1 MLRRH
6 ASYEFIA
13 YFAVIT
19 SWLASS
25 PRALEMGGFSLLGLV
40 GAGVVIAAFTA
51 WLLDLSMPRWLFK
64 VVWPFMVFLVYVTLR
79 ISADGWSVGAVQNI
93 GIWGGFFFL
102 ILLSASA
109 SSSCPRFLP
118 RLSQILLIGAWPIA
132 VLLLASIIEGEKDAA
147 IPLAG
152 LVVLAHLVARS
163 SVSRLLSLAPVA
175 ILLLLYLFDGA
186 RMPVIAGVVL
196 LPTLQLLLTRRGMA
210 FTRVFRTVLLSVG
223 ALLLLLVGFIYI
235 DTFRTSFL
243 QGDQAIKVAGLAIN
257 TSGRMYW
264 WGVVWDSYLMAP
276 WLGTGEPVPAAM
288 EGIRGW
294 SHPHNDYL
302 RLLHQFGL
310 LGFVL
315 WGLFVWRVLIAII
328 RNAKACTA
336 AGCERQSYAIH
347 DTAALAMIATLIV
360 MLTDNPVVYSFV
372 MYPLAVVIGAA
383 LGARPVEV
391 GSPASREKGRGYA
404 DG

>member
-19 SWLASS
+19 GWLASL
-25 PRALEMGGFSLLGLV
+25 PRALEMGDFSLLGLV
-40 GAGVVIAAFTA
+40 GAGVVAVAFAA
-51 WLLDLSMPRWLFK
+51 WLLDLNMSARLFK
-64 VVWPFMVFLVYVTLR
+64 VVWPFIVFLTYVTLR

-93 GIWGGFFFL
+93 GIWSGFFLL
-102 ILLSASA
+102 ILISASA
-109 SSSCPRFLP
+109 ASTCPRFLL
-118 RLSQILLIGAWPIA
+118 RLARILRLGVWPIA
-132 VLLLASIIEGEKDAA
+132 GLLLASIIAGEKDAA

-152 LVVLAHLVARS
+152 LVVLAHLVAS
-163 SVSRLLSLAPVA
+163 SSATRLLSFAPVA
-175 ILLLLYLFDGA
+175 VLLVLYLFGGA
-186 RMPVIAGVVL
+186 RMPVLAGVAM
-196 LPTLQLLLTRRGMA
+196 LPALQLLHTRRGMA
-210 FTRVFRTVLLSVG
+210 FARVFRTVLLSAG
-223 ALLLLLVGFIYI
+223 ALLLLVVGFIYI

-276 WLGTGEPVPAAM
+276 WLGTGKAVPAAM

-302 RLLHQFGL
+302 RLLHQFGV

-315 WGLFVWRVLIAII
+315 WMLFVWRALVAII
-328 RNAKACTA
+328 QNAKACSV
-336 AGCERQSYAIH
+336 AGCERQAHGIH
-347 DTAALAMIATLIV
+347 DTAALAMFATLIV
-360 MLTDNPVVYSFV
+360 MLTDNPIVYSFV
-372 MYPLAVVIGAA
+372 MYPLAVVVGAA
-383 LGARPVEV
+383 LGAKPVAAGPV
-391 GSPASREKGRGYA
+391 ASREKGRGYA
-404 DG
+404 NG